1 VAAAA
6 TLVDRLAP
14 TLTQVRSR
22 WAATLVAVQVAFLTP
37 SADEPLRCE
46 QHWAVEL
53 YNNGVKPWLRD
64 LQLDWCDA
72 DGGESTFSAGAHA
85 EWLSDSTLAHLAVDI
100 AAADTALLSCCLTL
114 ERYVVRRLHPA
125 NECALAHI
133 PQLFACKAPR
143 CLALDEACEMPS
155 GH

>member
-1 VAAAA
+1 MWI
-6 TLVDRLAP
+6 DSRRLSPRYARVGLQLLWLSK
-14 TLTQVRSR
+14 TRSSRQVLTS
-22 WAATLVAVQVAFLTP
+22 L
-37 SADEPLRCE
+37 LRCE
-46 QHWAVEL
+46 QHWAFEL
-53 YNNGVKPWLRD
+53 YTNGVKPWLRD

-114 ERYVVRRLHPA
+114 ERYVIRRLHPA
-125 NECALAHI
+125 HECALAHI
-133 PQLFACKAPR
+133 PQPFACKAPR